1 MKKLLLFLFIIS
13 SIVFGQ
19 EKDLYFKIFK
29 PEFVSKGAKF
39 EVSTVISFL
48 DEKIDEAEFY
58 ILVEDNVVLK
68 SAVVNNNG
76 KKFKLPITNKRFGE
90 YLDKSFLLS
99 LKDSL
104 MKFNSPF
111 QIVLQFLPK
120 KNETAEISFGLI
132 YKMNNRRSA
141 VYSSFETL
149 NSNYYLPSLIVD
161 PYQVQQIAGDALQ
174 LNSQGN
180 LKFEI
185 LNEEDSKN
193 ILIEFWAK
201 FNSSNFTFLSFVNP
215 EFADTLINL
224 RFDDYQ
230 MISTND
236 FSNVENFNENFF
248 GLNNWNHYSIYISKE
263 SYKAQVYGNG
273 IKLFDAPLSINNST
287 EKIEVLFKNPVKNKA
302 YNIDLLR
309 VWNFDNTVE
318 KSFSNRHYISYQ
330 ADSSKIVYNL
340 TFDKIEKP
348 EDLAGYNIESK
359 SIKFVKSDAPIFSR
373 APELSVKI
381 YEKFFSID
389 WVSKDVVHAKEFIL
403 EKSVDGIYFKTIFN
417 TDAEEDPKKIY
428 FYSDEKDPADEIV
441 YYRLR
446 QINKDESEVYSA
458 PIKIGQGLKDI
469 FSLDQNY
476 PNPFN
481 PVTQIS
487 VEMFESAEV
496 EIYVYDIVGNK
507 IEKLHS
513 GSLSQGVHSFT
524 FNGADLPSGIYFYE
538 IKSALS
544 TLVRKMILAK

>member
-1 MKKLLLFLFIIS
+1 MKKLLLILFLIS
-13 SIVFGQ
+13 SIAIGQ
-19 EKDLYFKIFK
+19 EKDLYFKTFK

-76 KKFKLPITNKRFGE
+76 KKFKLPIVSKRFGE
-90 YLDKSFLLS
+90 YLDRSFFLS

-120 KNETAEISFGLI
+120 KYETAEISFGLI

-149 NSNYYLPSLIVD
+149 NSNYYLPSVTVD
-161 PYQVQQIAGDALQ
+161 PYQSQRIAGEALQ
-174 LNSQGN
+174 INGQGK
-180 LKFEI
+180 LKFEV
-185 LNEEDSKN
+185 LNDESSKN

-201 FNSSNFTFLSFVNP
+201 FNSSDFNFLCIINP
-215 EFADTLINL
+215 EFTDTLIKI

-230 MISTND
+230 MVLADD
-236 FSNVENFNENFF
+236 FSVLENFTENFF
-248 GLNNWNHYSIYISKE
+248 SLNNWNHYSISISKE
-263 SYKAQVYGNG
+263 SNTAQVYGNG
-273 IKLFDAPLSINNST
+273 IKLFDVPLAINNST
-287 EKIEVLFKNPVKNKA
+287 EKIEVLFQNSAKNKS
-302 YNIDLLR
+302 YNLDILR
-309 VWNFDNTVE
+309 VWNFDNVVE
-318 KSFSNRHYISYQ
+318 KSFSNRHYIAYQ
-330 ADSSKIVYNL
+330 ADSSKLVYNL
-340 TFDKIEKP
+340 NFDEVEKP
-348 EDLAGYNIESK
+348 EDLANYNVESK
-359 SIKFVKSDAPIFSR
+359 FVKIVKSDAPIFSR

-389 WVSKDVVHAKEFIL
+389 WMSKDVIHAKEFIL
-403 EKSVDGIYFKTIFN
+403 EKSADGTYFKIIFK
-417 TDAEEDPKKIY
+417 TDAEDDPKKIY

-458 PIKIGQGLKDI
+458 PIKIGQGLKEI

-481 PVTQIS
+481 PITQIS

-513 GSLSQGVHSFT
+513 GNLSQGIHSFT
-524 FNGADLPSGIYFYE
+524 FNGEDLPSGIYFYE
-538 IKSALS
+538 IKSSLS